1 MRTKVGLAFGM
12 ITVGLAVAVYAAE
25 YNFYE
30 QADRKDCA
38 SIITERGQSDC
49 AAVQRRKDEL
59 SSVPIECNVDKQER
73 TIAKYKEAKERL
85 DRGQVADA
93 DKEKLKEAVRILKDT
108 LDTAK
113 NAARKGTSDAQ
124 ACVTG
129 RENVQKW
136 FADTGIPLTERTRD
150 DALRQRKDLL
160 DKLADAPK
168 KQADASRSATPS
180 PATRARRVT
189 TTAPRRR
196 CATSRRPSSSST
208 SRPVSAVRG
217 DSHTPAAALPPVV
230 TLSSRLYAPPV
241 RTTASPPR
249 PSTPQARARA
259 PSGIIQIANSSERI
273 EMHASV

>member
-1 MRTKVGLAFGM
+1 MKTKVGLAFGM
-12 ITVGLAVAVYAAE
+12 ITSGMAIAVYAAE

-30 QADRKDCA
+30 QADRKGCA

-59 SSVPIECNVDKQER
+59 CSVPVECDVDKQER

-93 DKEKLKEAVRILKDT
+93 DKDRLKESVRILKDA

-113 NAARKGTSDAQ
+113 NGARKGTSDAQ

-136 FADTGIPLTERTRD
+136 FAETGIPLTERTRD

-160 DKLADAPK
+160 DKLADAQK
-168 KQADASRSATPS
+168 KQADAKSKRDAKP
-180 PATRARRVT
+180 
-189 TTAPRRR
+189 
-196 CATSRRPSSSST
+196 
-208 SRPVSAVRG
+208 G
-217 DSHTPAAALPPVV
+217 DSSAQSDYDRATEEMRNAEKALEQFNNKYGKDIERYA
-230 TLSSRLYAPPV
+230 SRLIDQYRAE
-241 RTTASPPR
+241 RESHER
-249 PSTPQARARA
+249 PLTETRNRVDNCKKVDNLSY
-259 PSGIIQIANSSERI
+259 
-273 EMHASV
+273 